1 VEKKMQDGKHVILV
15 VDDDPDIIEAL
26 ELVLD
31 ANGYGVVKASSAE
44 EGVKVYKNNE
54 PDFVIVDLMMEQ
66 VDAGRQFV
74 KELKLLGNK
83 APVYMLTSVG
93 DQFNQTINP
102 AELGIEGV
110 FQKPVNNENLLK
122 IIKTKLEG

>member
-1 VEKKMQDGKHVILV
+1 MQDGKHVILV

-31 ANGYGVVKASSAE
+31 ANGYAVVKASSGE
-44 EGVKVYKNNE
+44 EGLQVYKSNE

-83 APVYMLTSVG
+83 VPVYMLTSVG
-93 DQFNQTINP
+93 DQFSQTVDST
-102 AELGIEGV
+102 ELGIDGV

-122 IIKTKLEG
+122 IIKTKLEN